1 MDTRIALMSVSDKSG
16 LEPFAR
22 GLHALGFELLSTG
35 GTARALREWGL
46 PVREVSDYTGFP
58 EILEGRV
65 KTLHPRIHAGL
76 LANLSLETHRQ
87 TLEQLQISPI
97 ALVVVNLYPFEQA
110 LRAGASEAELIEQI
124 DIGGP
129 TLIRAAAKNFEH
141 VAVVVRPRD
150 YEWVLQRLQSGG
162 LSREERALLASRAFA
177 HVAEYDALIANW
189 FRQYDPE
196 GDLPETLTL
205 TYRRLQTLRY
215 GENPHQR
222 AAFYTE
228 PFAPPSTIAT
238 ARQIWGKELSYNN
251 LLDAEAALEL
261 VREFEE
267 PACAI
272 IKHTN
277 PCGVAIG
284 SHITEA
290 FLRAREADPV
300 SAYGGIV
307 AANRPIDRE
316 AAEAITTPG
325 NFFEV
330 VIAPA
335 FDSEAVQQF
344 QERKGW
350 GQSVRLLETGD
361 LLPTQ
366 AFQGTFTVRGLAG
379 GLLYTERDAI
389 DWNPDQLQVV
399 TERIPSEEEW
409 ADLHFAWRVVKH
421 VKSNAIVVAHKKQV
435 WGVGAGQMNRVGAV
449 RIALEQAHSHAQGA
463 VLASDAFFPFPDS
476 VELAG
481 RAGIRAIIQPGGS
494 KRDPEVIA
502 AANELGIAMVFT
514 GIRHFRH

>member
-1 MDTRIALMSVSDKSG
+1 
-16 LEPFAR
+16 
-22 GLHALGFELLSTG
+22 
-35 GTARALREWGL
+35 
-46 PVREVSDYTGFP
+46 
-58 EILEGRV
+58 
-65 KTLHPRIHAGL
+65 
-76 LANLSLETHRQ
+76 
-87 TLEQLQISPI
+87 
-97 ALVVVNLYPFEQA
+97 
-110 LRAGASEAELIEQI
+110 
-124 DIGGP
+124 
-129 TLIRAAAKNFEH
+129 
-141 VAVVVRPRD
+141 
-150 YEWVLQRLQSGG
+150 
-162 LSREERALLASRAFA
+162 
-177 HVAEYDALIANW
+177 
-189 FRQYDPE
+189 
-196 GDLPETLTL
+196 
-205 TYRRLQTLRY
+205 
-215 GENPHQR
+215 
-222 AAFYTE
+222 
-228 PFAPPSTIAT
+228 
-238 ARQIWGKELSYNN
+238 
-251 LLDAEAALEL
+251 
-261 VREFEE
+261 
-267 PACAI
+267 
-272 IKHTN
+272 
-277 PCGVAIG
+277 
-284 SHITEA
+284 
-290 FLRAREADPV
+290 
-300 SAYGGIV
+300 
-307 AANRPIDRE
+307 
-316 AAEAITTPG
+316 
-325 NFFEV
+325 